1 MVKNLSEKKF
11 SSRIFLDLGPVMK
24 YKKKFELNSEKFEN
38 SNFFQRGFR
47 PCSIDWWIQISP
59 KKLSDIGLFLI
70 VESPHSQN
78 NILNKL
84 LTQWTQFRFVR
95 LKILNIKSH
104 YNLYKNF
111 LKLYFRIRRDRWQ
124 TTFPRN
130 HTCQIKKILEIF
142 HETIKY
148 ICMFLIK
155 WTDDARNVEH
165 AYTV

>member
-1 MVKNLSEKKF
+1 
-11 SSRIFLDLGPVMK
+11 MK
-24 YKKKFELNSEKFEN
+24 YKKNLSSIRKNSRTQI
-38 SNFFQRGFR
+38 FFREVFDHVLSTGEFR
-47 PCSIDWWIQISP
+47 FPL

-111 LKLYFRIRRDRWQ
+111 LKWYFRIRRDRWQ